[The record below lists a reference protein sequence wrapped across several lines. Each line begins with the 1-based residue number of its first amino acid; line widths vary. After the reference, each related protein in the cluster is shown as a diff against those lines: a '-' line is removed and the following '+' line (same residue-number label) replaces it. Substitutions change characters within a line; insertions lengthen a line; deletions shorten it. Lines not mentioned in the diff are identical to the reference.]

1 MIRNNQIVRRAIR
14 QLCFFDIARAK
25 HVRLISRASIGF
37 FHIRFSSSAK
47 KRFRTKKILFYL
59 KKFGR
64 VELGVPE
71 LLTVHLS
78 ADCLQKPRVGH
89 VRGEAAPTERPLT
102 RTGFRPC
109 DPEARK
115 SRRRLQIF

>member
-71 LLTVHLS
+71 LLTVHVS
-78 ADCLQKPRVGH
+78 AVLTETS
-89 VRGEAAPTERPLT
+89 RGRGSRGSGAPTERPLT
-102 RTGFRPC
+102 RTGFRVC
-109 DPEARK
+109 
-115 SRRRLQIF
+115 SH